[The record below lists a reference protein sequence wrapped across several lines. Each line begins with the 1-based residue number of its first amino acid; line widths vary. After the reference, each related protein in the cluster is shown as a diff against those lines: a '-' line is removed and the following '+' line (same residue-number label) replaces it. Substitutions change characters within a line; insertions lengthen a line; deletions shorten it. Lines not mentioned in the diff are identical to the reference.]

1 MSSGDTPR
9 DKSLASETMAVNGND
24 CNDQTLKGDAPEK
37 NIESIVFSMQK
48 QMTENQKTM
57 LTLTQTMQKMQ
68 EHVLCDPLKRG
79 EKRKAQ
85 DIPQTASTSKT
96 NGQDSE
102 SDTESDTDNDSF
114 EELLVEGSEEKE
126 SDADD
131 LLEELAEGFGSD
143 DKCGEPIYEKLAKVA
158 NDGMRTKLYN
168 EKIKE
173 ISEKYCRP
181 KNVTNLV
188 TPKVNSEIWTH

>member
-1 MSSGDTPR
+1 MSSGDSPR
-9 DKSLASETMAVNGND
+9 DKSLGSETMAVNGND
-24 CNDQTLKGDAPEK
+24 RNDQTLKGDAPEK

-57 LTLTQTMQKMQ
+57 LTLTQKMQ

-96 NGQDSE
+96 NRQDSE

-114 EELLVEGSEEKE
+114 
-126 SDADD
+126 
-131 LLEELAEGFGSD
+131 
-143 DKCGEPIYEKLAKVA
+143 
-158 NDGMRTKLYN
+158 
-168 EKIKE
+168 
-173 ISEKYCRP
+173 
-181 KNVTNLV
+181 
-188 TPKVNSEIWTH
+188 